1 MTNTLIPSTV
11 PVTGAVVDDAQLE
24 ERPVLSTAGLYTAL
38 SALLMSVLSFSAT
51 SVGLHDI
58 GRALGASP
66 ASQSL
71 VMAAY
76 SVGFATLMVIGGRL
90 GDLYGRRLLFLIG
103 MIAFTLTSVL
113 ATVSPDIGTL
123 IAARAAMGLSAA
135 MMVPQVLATITAATT
150 GATRSRAVALFG
162 ATAGG
167 GTALG
172 QVLGGLLLSG
182 NVFGLGWRAVFA
194 FAVPV
199 GVAASLAALRWMPET
214 RRPGHRHL
222 DLVGTALLGS
232 ALVTL
237 MVPLA
242 EGSALGWPWWC
253 WLSLLVSG
261 ALGWTFWRTQR
272 RLHAAGTPPLVP
284 PPLLRL
290 RTFRLGLVLA
300 VILMAGYGAFTYEY
314 TLVTQTG
321 LGWKPLHAALVTL
334 PFALVFLTVSI
345 AAGRLVPRYGGRRIL
360 AAGGL
365 IQLVGLLGIGI
376 VSLVEGAALGSMSLG
391 ATMFVMGIGQA
402 MMLGPLV
409 GVILAQVPPTSAGA
423 GSGVF
428 TTVQQGSLA
437 LGVAALG
444 AVFVAVAGDGGPTG
458 QQAAHFTTA
467 FAVCL
472 GIQALGSVV
481 FAILA
486 LRLPRSA

>member
-1 MTNTLIPSTV
+1 MTALLTPRDGTAT
-11 PVTGAVVDDAQLE
+11 PVTPSGT
-24 ERPVLSTAGLYTAL
+24 PPTLSTAGLLTAL

-58 GRALGASP
+58 GLALGASP

-76 SVGFATLMVIGGRL
+76 SVGFATLMVVGGRL

-113 ATVSPDIGTL
+113 ATMSPDVGVL

-135 MMVPQVLATITAATT
+135 MMVPQVLATITAATSGT
-150 GATRSRAVALFG
+150 ARSRAVALFG

-194 FAVPV
+194 FAIPF
-199 GVAASLAALRWMPET
+199 GVVATLAALRWMPET
-214 RRPGHRHL
+214 RQPGHRHL
-222 DLVGTALLGS
+222 DLVGTALLGIS
-232 ALVTL
+232 LVTL
-237 MVPLA
+237 MLPLA

-253 WLSLLVSG
+253 WVSLAASG
-261 ALGWTFWRTQR
+261 VFGWAFWRTQQ
-272 RLHAAGTPPLVP
+272 RLHRAGTPPLVP

-290 RTFRLGLVLA
+290 RSYRLGLVLA
-300 VILMAGYGAFTYEY
+300 LILMSGYGAFTYEY

-321 LGWKPLHAALVTL
+321 LGWLPLHAALVTL

-345 AAGRLVPRYGGRRIL
+345 ASGRLVPRFGGRRIL
-360 AAGGL
+360 AIGGL
-365 IQLVGLLGIGI
+365 VQLVGLVAIAL
-376 VSLVEGAALGSMSLG
+376 VSLIEAGGLGSISLG

-409 GVILAQVPPTSAGA
+409 GVILAQVPASSAGA

-444 AVFVAVAGDGGPTG
+444 AVFVAVAQPGSGAVQPS
-458 QQAAHFTTA
+458 HFTVA

-472 GIQALGSVV
+472 GIQALGSIV
-481 FAILA
+481 FTVTA
-486 LRLPRSA
+486 LRLPRSDA